1 MICSLYLYFLVFVFY
16 QNTQDARK
24 LFGYIHPK
32 LGKPVP
38 ESFHTYDDDCQLNH
52 LNILDNMDHYFLVH
66 FINWFMAAM
75 ILRDAPLLHLWSV
88 IDEILELSAQHVL
101 PHFWECWWDHIFH
114 DVLLTNTPGI
124 ILGLKFC
131 DWIGLEKYDWLGRD
145 GAKSWREWKIW
156 TCHWRYGGFCYGMFL
171 ISINFL
177 TGFFMINALWIPPSN
192 PLSIVRLL
200 IWFLLGNIAFKE
212 GWNDMRTWNT
222 YERQFNPVEARYRWL
237 AFGVLTMEAAI
248 PFKFV

>member
-1 MICSLYLYFLVFVFY
+1 
-16 QNTQDARK
+16 
-24 LFGYIHPK
+24 
-32 LGKPVP
+32 
-38 ESFHTYDDDCQLNH
+38 
-52 LNILDNMDHYFLVH
+52 MDHYFLVH
-66 FINWFMAAM
+66 FINWFMAAI
-75 ILRDAPLLHLWSV
+75 ILRDAPLLHMWSV

-101 PHFWECWWDHIFH
+101 PHFRECWWDHIFH

-131 DWIGLEKYDWLGRD
+131 DWIGLEKYDWLGRE
-145 GAKSWREWKIW
+145 GAASWWEWKIW
-156 TCHWRYGGFCYGMFL
+156 TCHRRYGGFCYGMFL

-192 PLSIVRLL
+192 PLSIVRLI

-212 GWNDMRTWNT
+212 GWNDMKTWNT

-248 PFKFV
+248 PFKFVWDAGNLIKDPKHPPLMVFAYALLIFVMFGFYIRLRSAPWRTKRFKPNPPEVEAEVK